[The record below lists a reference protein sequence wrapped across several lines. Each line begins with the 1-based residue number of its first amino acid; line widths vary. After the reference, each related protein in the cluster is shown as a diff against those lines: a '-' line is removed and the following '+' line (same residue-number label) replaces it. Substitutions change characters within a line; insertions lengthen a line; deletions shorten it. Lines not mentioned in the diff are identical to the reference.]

1 MIDDH
6 INIAQPLARVI
17 WADDEIDLL
26 KPHIL
31 FLTAR
36 GYQVTPVTSG
46 SDAIEAVTRRPG
58 QFDIVFLDEN
68 MPGLS
73 GLDTL
78 DRLKSVAPHIPVVL
92 ITKNEDEHIMDLA
105 LGNRIADYLIKPVNP
120 NQILLSLKKVLQSDR
135 LIVDNDT
142 RRTRERYTTLT
153 AAIDEAVS
161 ITEWHDIYRRLTAAA
176 VDLGP
181 GHSDTAAIHLSLI
194 DTANEAFFRFVSRN
208 YISWITSRPS
218 SQAPVMSPDV
228 LDTAIL
234 PLLRQDQKPV
244 LLLLDNFTLDQWI
257 IAQPLFTREF
267 HIASDSLYT
276 AILPTSTQYC
286 RNAVM
291 SGLLPADIAT
301 RFPSLWVSEESS
313 QGKNL
318 HEEALLRD
326 WIDRRRISGCTLA
339 CFPTTDSASLHA
351 AVRNWHSCSA
361 TLTVITVSFTDML
374 AHSIADNPMMR
385 ELAPSDSAY
394 RSLLLSWLS
403 HSPLNQLLSAIAA
416 SRRPLVVTTDHGSI
430 KVTNPVKVSARSDAT
445 SALRYKF
452 GRDISAPSR
461 HALTLSHPSGAG
473 IPAPALASSCIIAG
487 KRDFFLYPNDFNT
500 YARTFAGSY
509 QHGGISMQE
518 MILPLVTLLPK

>member
-1 MIDDH
+1 MCDH
-6 INIAQPLARVI
+6 INIVRPSARII

-31 FLTAR
+31 FLKAR

-46 SDAIEAVTRRPG
+46 ADTLDAVSTHPG

-73 GLDTL
+73 GLDTI

-142 RRTRERYTTLT
+142 RRTRERYTALT
-153 AAIDEAVS
+153 AAIDAAGS
-161 ITEWHDIYRRLTAAA
+161 IAEWHDIYRRLTADA
-176 VDLGP
+176 VDLAAHP
-181 GHSDTAAIHLSLI
+181 SDTAAINLSLI
-194 DTANEAFFRFVSRN
+194 DTANEAFFRFVTGN
-208 YISWITSRPS
+208 YISWIASRGS
-218 SQAPVMSPDV
+218 GRAPIMSPDV

-234 PLLRQDQKPV
+234 PLLRQGRKPV

-257 IAQPLFTREF
+257 IAKPLFTREF
-267 HIASDSLYT
+267 HLASDALCT

-286 RNAVM
+286 RNAIM

-301 RFPSLWVSEESS
+301 RFPALWVSEESS

-318 HEEALLRD
+318 HEETLLRD
-326 WIDRRRISGCTLA
+326 WIDRRHLSGCTLA
-339 CFPTTDSASLHA
+339 FFRTARSASLRAVARDWHA
-351 AVRNWHSCSA
+351 NSA

-374 AHSIADNPMMR
+374 AHSIADNAMMR

-416 SRRPLVVTTDHGSI
+416 SGRPLVVTTDHGSI
-430 KVTNPVKVSARSDAT
+430 KVANPVKVSARSDA
-445 SALRYKF
+445 SAALRYKF
-452 GRDISAPSR
+452 GRNISAPSR
-461 HALTLSHPSGAG
+461 HAFQLSRPSSAG
-473 IPAPALASSCIIAG
+473 LPSPALASSCIIAG
-487 KRDFFLYPNDFNT
+487 RRDFFLYPNDFNT